1 VSEGRATLMA
11 FVIGSNFGSPVRYET
26 INIIRRGANYGY
38 PLREG
43 TQAMTPQGMTPVPA
57 DDTIPVQITDTIAR
71 GTVTPTYPVIAYQH
85 TASGGDA
92 VAGGFVYRGRRVPA
106 LQGRLVFGDITTGRI
121 WYAEMADV
129 HRADDGDASTIAPL
143 HEIDAG
149 LRRLVEQ
156 TYRARGG
163 RGEALPGA
171 AAVSGRGRV
180 DLRFAE
186 DAAGELYILTKSDGM
201 IRQVVA
207 FK

>member
-1 VSEGRATLMA
+1 MSLEGM
-11 FVIGSNFGSPVRYET
+11 G
-26 INIIRRGANYGY
+26 
-38 PLREG
+38 
-43 TQAMTPQGMTPVPA
+43 PVPA
-57 DDTIPVQITDTIAR
+57 DDTIPVRISDTTVR
-71 GTVTPTYPVIAYQH
+71 GTVKPTYPVIAYPH
-85 TASGGDA
+85 ARGGGDA
-92 VAGGFVYRGRRVPA
+92 IAGGFIYRGSRIPA
-106 LQGRLVFGDITTGRI
+106 LKGKLLFGDITTGRI

-129 HRADDGDASTIAPL
+129 LRADDGDASTIAPL

-201 IRQVVA
+201 IRQVVG